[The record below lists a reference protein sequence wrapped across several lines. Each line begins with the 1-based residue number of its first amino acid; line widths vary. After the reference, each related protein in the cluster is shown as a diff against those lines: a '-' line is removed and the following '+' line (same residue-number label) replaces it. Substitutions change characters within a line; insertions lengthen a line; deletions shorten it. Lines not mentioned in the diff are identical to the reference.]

1 MDEKYL
7 QKYSVH
13 ADVPQNPIL
22 VSKLFLP
29 YYSDLPDYVFVILLS
44 MVMLLLSTLG
54 VIGFLIFGTN

>member
-1 MDEKYL
+1 MDEKYS

-13 ADVPQNPIL
+13 ADIPQSSIL

-54 VIGFLIFGTN
+54 VIRFLIFGTN